1 MLLSL
6 ATVLSLL
13 ACLLV
18 FAAAWRRRRRRRS
31 GTSLRPAEPSGAFYA
46 WVLGI
51 ALTGVALL
59 AVSIHT

>member
-6 ATVLSLL
+6 ATGLSLL
-13 ACLLV
+13 ACALV
-18 FAAAWRRRRRRRS
+18 LAAAWVCRRRRLR
-31 GTSLRPAEPSGAFYA
+31 GTSLRAAEPSGSFYV

-51 ALTGVALL
+51 ALTGFALL

>member
-6 ATVLSLL
+6 ATGLTLL
-13 ACLLV
+13 ACILV
-18 FAAAWRRRRRRRS
+18 FCAALVCRRRRVH
-31 GTSLRPAEPSGAFYA
+31 GASLRAPEPSGSFYV

-51 ALTGVALL
+51 ALTGFALL